1 MEIYAYL
8 TRDGNISVTVFGSM
22 TKLRY
27 HTIINPKELPL
38 VPGFAE
44 HPFALA
50 ILHAFSEQ
58 EQAKWK
64 A

>member
-1 MEIYAYL
+1 MEISAYL
-8 TRDGNISVTVFGSM
+8 TSYGSISVTIFGSM
-22 TKLRY
+22 SQIRY
-27 HTIINPKELPL
+27 HAVVNPKELPP

-58 EQAKWK
+58 EQEKWK

>member
-1 MEIYAYL
+1 MEISAYL
-8 TRDGNISVTVFGSM
+8 TRDGSVSVTIFGSM
-22 TKLRY
+22 SKLRY
-27 HTIINPKELPL
+27 HAIVDPKELPL